1 MNTNVILLTLK
12 RSAKRKLYRTSG
24 VESIGYNLHSE
35 NTGWPL
41 AKGTCENPANYPP
54 VFGDYGQEARN
65 AGGT

>member
-1 MNTNVILLTLK
+1 MNTNVAILLTLK

-41 AKGTCENPANYPP
+41 AKGTCENLATYPE
-54 VFGDYGQEARN
+54 FGDYGQEAIN
-65 AGGT
+65 VGGT